1 MGGHGG
7 GGITVGPR
15 SCCPLVAG
23 GLPSRS
29 LGAVAGG
36 GILEVGGVGC
46 GGTIGSL
53 GTGSIAAAT
62 AAAAAAATAAFDLSE
77 ALVVG
82 GGMNALVNLSDRGA
96 FTAMR
101 VGTTTLG
108 TTTFFFFSL
117 AMVFLKA
124 SVE

>member
-23 GLPSRS
+23 GLPS

-62 AAAAAAATAAFDLSE
+62 AAAAAAATAAFDDLSE

-82 GGMNALVNLSDRGA
+82 GGVNALVSLSDRGA
-96 FTAMR
+96 FFAMR